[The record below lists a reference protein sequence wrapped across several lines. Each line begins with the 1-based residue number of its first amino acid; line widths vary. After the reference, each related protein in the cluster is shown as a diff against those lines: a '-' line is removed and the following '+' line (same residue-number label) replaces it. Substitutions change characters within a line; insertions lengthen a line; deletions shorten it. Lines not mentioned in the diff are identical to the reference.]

1 MARRGKS
8 KAEKA
13 GDWLSD
19 LAVRLL
25 IGAALRLPYERRLAL
40 VGWAMR
46 RVVAPLAGYRARA
59 LANLAYVFPQM
70 PLAERRRIAQGVA
83 ENVGRTLIENYS
95 TEEFTARMAR
105 LPLQGEGVAA
115 LEAAR
120 AAGQPV
126 ILVTGHFGNYEAGR
140 AALVAR
146 GHDIGGLYRPM
157 KNIYFNDHYVK
168 TMQAFGGPVF
178 AQGRRGTAG
187 FVRHLRAGGMLV
199 LLFDQHVRNEPV
211 LDFLGKPA
219 RTPTSSADL
228 ARRYGALL
236 LPFYATRAEDG
247 VGFTVE
253 LEAPVPHGPPEA
265 MMQALNDGLA
275 ARVRARPEQWFWF
288 HNRWKG
294 AGEGPGKKPPR
305 QPRGKPR

>member
-8 KAEKA
+8 WGETA

-19 LAVRLL
+19 RAVRLL
-25 IGAALRLPYERRLAL
+25 IGAALRLPYAQRLAL

-46 RVVAPLAGYRARA
+46 RVVAPLAGYRGRA
-59 LANLAYVFPQM
+59 LANLAHVFPQM
-70 PLAERRRIAQGVA
+70 PLAERRRIAAGVA

-95 TEEFTARMAR
+95 GTEFTGRMAQ
-105 LPLQGEGVAA
+105 LPLQGPGVAA

-146 GHDIGGLYRPM
+146 GYEIGGLYRPM
-157 KNIYFNDHYVK
+157 KNSYFNAHYVK
-168 TMQAFGGPVF
+168 TMESFGGPVF

-199 LLFDQHVRNEPV
+199 LLFDQHVRKEPV
-211 LDFLGKPA
+211 LDFLGQPA

-236 LPFYATRAEDG
+236 LPFYATRGEDG
-247 VGFTVE
+247 LSFTVE
-253 LEAPVPHGPPEA
+253 LEAPVPHGPPED

-294 AGEGPGKKPPR
+294 AGDGPGKKKPKTPR
-305 QPRGKPR
+305 T